1 MEDSELLIA
10 LNMIPMLGSKRISDI
25 SSTFKNMHGFL
36 KAGREELMQ
45 VPGISDKLCEHILK
59 YREKIDPSA
68 EIARA
73 KKIGAQIVTIAD
85 KDYPEL
91 LGQIYDPPPVLYVL
105 GDVSTLKYNA
115 VAIVGTR
122 KASSYGKNVAENF
135 ARELASREI
144 NVVSGMARG
153 IDSYA
158 HKGATDAGGPTTA
171 VLGCGIDIVYPPE
184 NINLMKKIIHCG
196 CIVTCFPMG
205 MRPISSN
212 FPARNRIISGL
223 SLGTLVVEAAEKSG
237 SLITADFALE
247 QGREV
252 FAVPGSILSPY
263 SRGTHKLIKQGA
275 KLVENIDDILSELY
289 IEGATT
295 DEIKESETP
304 TSLSGDERAVLELID
319 FQPVH
324 MEQLLAESQKAS
336 GEINSII
343 TRLELKGL
351 ITTLPG
357 GYVMKI

>member
-1 MEDSELLIA
+1 MEDTELLIA

-25 SSTFKNMHGFL
+25 ASTFKDMQSFM
-36 KAGREELMQ
+36 KAGRDEILQ
-45 VPGISDKLCEHILK
+45 ISGISDKLCEHILK
-59 YREKIDPSA
+59 YRDKINPSE
-68 EIARA
+68 EIIKA
-73 KKIGAQIVTIAD
+73 KKIGARIITIAD

-105 GDVSTLKYNA
+105 GDASTLKYNA
-115 VAIVGTR
+115 IAIVGTR
-122 KASSYGKNVAENF
+122 KASSYGRNVAEYF
-135 ARELASREI
+135 GRELAFREI

-153 IDSYA
+153 IDSHA
-158 HKGATDAGGPTTA
+158 HKGALDAGGPTTA
-171 VLGCGIDIVYPPE
+171 VLGCGIDIIYPPE

-196 CIVTCFPMG
+196 CIITSFSMG
-205 MRPISSN
+205 MKPLPNN

-223 SLGTLVVEAAEKSG
+223 SIGTLVVEAAEKSG

-252 FAVPGSILSPY
+252 FAVPGSIMSPY

-275 KLVENIDDILSELY
+275 KLVEKIDDILSELRL
-289 IEGATT
+289 ESAFSG
-295 DEIKESETP
+295 DIKESGT
-304 TSLSGDERAVLELID
+304 TADLSGEERAIFELID

-324 MEQLLAESQKAS
+324 IEQLLTESKKTS
-336 GEINSII
+336 REINSII

-351 ITTLPG
+351 IVTLPG